1 MSSIRR
7 FFLWYWL
14 LTKRL
19 IKRPA
24 YLAVPLLIP
33 LFAAAVALFSKQDS
47 GVLTAAIYLEDP
59 EDPVACAVAD
69 RLLNGDSILRC
80 VQVDSAE
87 AAREQV
93 RSGYADAAWLFGS
106 DLGAGFDAFARYG
119 SGGIITVAEREDNI
133 FLMISREKL
142 FAMLYPELSFAMFR
156 NYLVREM
163 GIEDLSE
170 EELRDYYASGFTAE
184 ELIRFS
190 YVDGSAVDTGGSY
203 LTAPLRGILSLLLLL
218 SGLASGMYCYRE
230 ERDESFVWLPAAQ
243 RRTLPVLCHIT
254 AMVPPAAAVLAALAM
269 SGVWL
274 GLGRE
279 LMMML
284 LFVPACAM
292 FCEILRCLCPREE
305 HYGALIPILA
315 VAILVF
321 CPVFVS
327 MNLGLPLRYILPPG
341 YYLRTSLSTKAL
353 WPMLLYLAALIPLTA
368 LCSRLREQ
376 LLGKQAG
383 KL

>member
-24 YLAVPLLIP
+24 YLAVLLLIP
-33 LFAAAVALFSKQDS
+33 LFAAAVALFSRQES
-47 GVLTAAIYLEDP
+47 GAINVALYLEDP
-59 EDPVACAVAD
+59 ADPMSCTIAD
-69 RLLNGDSILRC
+69 RLLNGESILRC
-80 VQVDSAE
+80 VPFDSAE
-87 AAREQV
+87 AAREEV
-93 RSGYADAAWLFGS
+93 RSGRMDAAWLLGS
-106 DLGAGFDAFARYG
+106 DLDAGFDAFVRYG
-119 SGGIITVAEREDNI
+119 SGGLITVVEREDNI
-133 FLMISREKL
+133 FLMVSREKL
-142 FAMLYPELSFAMFR
+142 FTTLYPDLSFALFR

-163 GIEDLSE
+163 GVENVTE
-170 EELRDYYASGFTAE
+170 EELREYYASGFTAE

-190 YVDGSAVDTGGSY
+190 YVDGSEVDTDASY
-203 LTAPLRGILSLLLLL
+203 ITAPLRGILSLLLLL

-254 AMVPPAAAVLAALAM
+254 AMVPPAAAVLAALAL

-279 LMMML
+279 LAMML
-284 LFVPACAM
+284 LYVPACAL

-321 CPVFVS
+321 CPIFVS
-327 MNLGLPLRYILPPG
+327 MNLGMPLRFILPPG
-341 YYLRTSLSTKAL
+341 YYLNASLSTKKL

-368 LCSRLREQ
+368 LCSRLREHM
-376 LLGKQAG
+376 LGKQAG